1 MSSSIDTGPGA
12 TNQVKDK
19 ADFTQRAQRFTIG
32 IPIRYRETGTVAWLD
47 GTTVNISKSGIL
59 FLAHQTLQPLT
70 TLDVTL
76 TLPAAISGEAPA
88 EIGCR
93 GTVVRDGFEAGRNG
107 RPILAVSIV
116 RYRFFHKRRNAARGG
131 LELATS

>member
-1 MSSSIDTGPGA
+1 MTI
-12 TNQVKDK
+12 NRVKDE
-19 ADFTQRAQRFTIG
+19 ADFTQRAQRFTIE
-32 IPIRYRETGTVAWLD
+32 IPIRYRETGTAAWLE

-59 FLAHQTLQPLT
+59 FLAKQNLQPHT

-88 EIGCR
+88 EIKCR
-93 GTVVRDGFEAGRNG
+93 ATIVREGFEAGRSG
-107 RPILAVSIV
+107 PPILAVSIV
-116 RYRFFHKRRNAARGG
+116 RCRFLHKRRNAARGG